1 MEKSGPGIVNVRNR
15 KRNISLILLG
25 SSIVIVL
32 IISYLKYSA
41 GPKIFH
47 EGGISYTHY
56 NNYIIFKSSSSHL
69 LEGKNLYQG
78 YPDEH
83 WDLFKYSPSF
93 ALFMRFF
100 AMFPDLIGLILW
112 NLLNVLVFVFA
123 LKKIAIYPRN
133 HVILF
138 AIFLIPELINS
149 VQNSQSNVLIA
160 GLLVYAYIF
169 LEKKHIAL
177 ASLMI
182 VLSIFIK
189 LFGIVALA
197 LFLLYPQKLKAFF
210 WTLGWSILLIILPL
224 LVVPAGQLSD
234 QYQFW
239 LDLLRNDHTGS
250 YGLSV
255 AGWLHSW
262 FGIEHKSLVFL
273 LGVIL
278 FLVPLAFYR
287 NYSSKLFRLLFLS
300 SILVWIVIFNHKAE
314 SPTFIIAL
322 TGIGIW
328 YFSQPFN
335 KLNTALFIL
344 AFIFTA
350 LLSTELFPSDFRT
363 GFAKSHAIKAVPCF
377 IIWLKTIWDLIMI
390 KPINNNNPAVDNSNS
405 GIVSS

>member
-1 MEKSGPGIVNVRNR
+1 MEKPLHSIEGVNN
-15 KRNISLILLG
+15 KNKNFTLIILG
-25 SSIVIVL
+25 SIIIVL
-32 IISYLKYSA
+32 IISLLKYYA
-41 GPKIFH
+41 GPKIFY
-47 EGGISYTHY
+47 EGGPSYTHY
-56 NNYIIFKSSSSHL
+56 NNYIIFKASSFHL
-69 LEGKNLYQG
+69 LEGKNLYQS
-78 YPDEH
+78 YPAEH

-100 AMFPDLIGLILW
+100 AMFPDMIGLILW

-123 LKKIAIYPRN
+123 LKKIALYPRN
-133 HVILF
+133 RVILF
-138 AIFLIPELINS
+138 AIFLLPELINS
-149 VQNSQSNVLIA
+149 VQNSQSNALIA
-160 GLLVYAYIF
+160 GLLVYAFVF
-169 LEKKHIAL
+169 LEKKNIAI

-197 LFLLYPQKLKAFF
+197 LFLLYPQKLKAIF

-224 LVVPAGQLSD
+224 IVIPVEQLSN
-234 QYQFW
+234 QYHFW
-239 LDLLRNDHTGS
+239 LDLLKNDHSGS
-250 YGLSV
+250 YGISV

-262 FGIEHKSLVFL
+262 FGLEQKSLIFIMGVVIFL
-273 LGVIL
+273 I
-278 FLVPLAFYR
+278 PLTFFK
-287 NYSSKLFRLLFLS
+287 NYSSALFRLIFLS

-335 KLNTALFIL
+335 KINTALFIL

-350 LLSTELFPSDFRT
+350 LLSTDLFPSDFRT

-377 IIWLKTIWDLIMI
+377 LIWMKIIWDLLMI
-390 KPINNNNPAVDNSNS
+390 KPGKNDNPAADKGNS
-405 GIVSS
+405 GIVTS